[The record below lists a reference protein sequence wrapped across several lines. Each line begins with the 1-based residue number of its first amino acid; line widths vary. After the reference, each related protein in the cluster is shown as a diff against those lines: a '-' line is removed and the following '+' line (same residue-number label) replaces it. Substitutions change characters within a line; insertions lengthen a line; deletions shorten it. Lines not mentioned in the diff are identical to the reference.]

1 VVGYVAGSSNVR
13 KQLKF
18 EKRMLGISE
27 QEPWQV
33 KLHRVTT
40 RAGVQG
46 EQFNEYV
53 PLQATGVTTLKNS
66 AKHIRFIAGTT

>member
-1 VVGYVAGSSNVR
+1 
-13 KQLKF
+13 
-18 EKRMLGISE
+18 MLGISE
-27 QEPWQV
+27 QEPWQL
-33 KLHRVTT
+33 KLNRVTT

-53 PLQATGVTTLKNS
+53 PLQATGVTTLNNS